1 MPKPKTVDMRRQAR
15 MAALQALFASDIKRA
30 GAEKTGTEDSGDASC
45 LDWLAQEDQLSQEA
59 VEFAGWLLDGVG
71 GKQASLDE
79 VTQRYAPAWPV
90 AQLALVDRN
99 ILRIALFELLHN
111 PATPRKTAIN
121 EAVELAKVFG
131 SESSA
136 RFINGV
142 LGSVMSGLEM
152 GELAAENP
160 APEGR

>member
-1 MPKPKTVDMRRQAR
+1 
-15 MAALQALFASDIKRA
+15 MAVLQSLFALDIKNA
-30 GAEKTGTEDSGDASC
+30 DQDSC
-45 LDWLAQEDQLSQEA
+45 LEWLVEEEYLPEDA
-59 VEFAGWLLDGVG
+59 VDFANRLFNGIT
-71 GKQASLDE
+71 ARRAALDE

-90 AQLALVDRN
+90 TQLALVDRN

-111 PATPRKTAIN
+111 PDTPRKTAIN

-152 GELAAENP
+152 G
-160 APEGR
+160 

>member
-1 MPKPKTVDMRRQAR
+1 MAKPKTVDLRRQAR
-15 MAALQALFASDIKRA
+15 MAALQILFASDIKN
-30 GAEKTGTEDSGDASC
+30 TGTGATGEASC
-45 LDWLAQEDQLSQEA
+45 LDWLTEEDELPQEA
-59 VEFAGWLLDGVG
+59 VEFASWLLDEIAE
-71 GKQASLDE
+71 KQAALDD

-99 ILRIALFELLHN
+99 ILRIALFELLHC